1 MSRSLHLLSCLSRFP
16 SRPLRC
22 HRVFRIKLLSSI
34 MVLLVAL
41 YVGPA
46 AYSAE
51 LPGGE
56 YVALGDSYASGFG
69 VSPYES
75 GTDVDGGN
83 ECKRS
88 TAAYPQLVGQRIGR
102 TPAFHACSG
111 ARTGDLYQAK
121 TAWDEPAQLDAL
133 SQSTGVVT
141 LSIGGND
148 AGFAQVLG
156 DCIGGWRI
164 LPFITC
170 SGDKQ
175 ITDRVD
181 SAIDALGGTGEQD
194 GIHSYEQIMGDIASR
209 APNATVVAVGY
220 PSFYS
225 SQGRAGGIIPGRC
238 EGVKKVDQRW
248 ITAKTN
254 ELNTALKA
262 AALRHGYT
270 FADPAGSFAGHE
282 LCGPSGSWFYGLFS
296 DGRFHPTA
304 DGQTAL
310 AGTVVDALGTGAA
323 QGAFALPVMAAA
335 ATAQAD
341 NARPEA
347 DPVITRDG
355 DQLTL
360 DASASTDSDGA
371 VVGVDWYI
379 ERADGTEEVLSG
391 TRTSVT
397 IPADEA
403 VSVTAVVTDDQGKE
417 DFATTVFPAS

>member
-1 MSRSLHLLSCLSRFP
+1 MSRSLHLLSCLSRLR

-22 HRVFRIKLLSSI
+22 HRVFRIKLLSSV

-225 SQGRAGGIIPGRC
+225 SQGRVGGIIPGRC

-262 AALRHGYT
+262 AALRHGHQFT
-270 FADPAGSFAGHE
+270 DPSDSFAGHE
-282 LCGPSGSWFYGLFS
+282 LCGEGASWFQGLLNS
-296 DGRFHPTA
+296 GRFHPNA
-304 DGQTAL
+304 DGHKAMATSVMNTLNDQQ
-310 AGTVVDALGTGAA
+310 AA
-323 QGAFALPVMAAA
+323 QEQPAAA
-335 ATAQAD
+335 QAQVD
-341 NARPEA
+341 NMRPTGSFTL
-347 DPVITRDG
+347 TRNG
-355 DQLTL
+355 DQITL
-360 DASASTDSDGA
+360 DASASTDTDGTITN
-371 VVGVDWYI
+371 VDWYI
-379 ERADGTEEVLSG
+379 QHADGAEEVLTG
-391 TRTSVT
+391 AQATTTV
-397 IPADEA
+397 PADQQ
-403 VSVTAVVTDDQGKE
+403 VSITAVVTDNQGKE
-417 DFATTVFPAS
+417 DFTTQVAPAS